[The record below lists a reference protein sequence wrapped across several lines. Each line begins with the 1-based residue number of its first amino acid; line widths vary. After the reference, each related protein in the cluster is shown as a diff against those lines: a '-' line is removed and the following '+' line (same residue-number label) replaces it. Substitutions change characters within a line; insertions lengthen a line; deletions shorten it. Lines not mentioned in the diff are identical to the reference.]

1 MLMEF
6 SKTQMFIDIMT
17 ENRLQGN
24 SNILVIFANNGTTS
38 EAEADLID
46 YTKQFSQ
53 NIKII
58 IIIK

>member
-1 MLMEF
+1 MEF
-6 SKTQMFIDIMT
+6 SKTLMFIDIMT
-17 ENRLQGN
+17 ENRLQGS
-24 SNILVIFANNGTTS
+24 SNILVIFANNVTTI

-58 IIIK
+58 IIIIK